1 MITSERK
8 WERLKIGREKEIKEK
23 RNHGRKKGQVWER
36 QGKMTT
42 FENEGKKMKQSGK
55 IEREK
60 ENKFKKG
67 KKRKTEGMTRKS
79 GVKEQGTPPEKKYQK
94 KKEITWQ
101 KRERV

>member
-1 MITSERK
+1 
-8 WERLKIGREKEIKEK
+8 
-23 RNHGRKKGQVWER
+23 
-36 QGKMTT
+36 MTT

-55 IEREK
+55 IERAREREK

-94 KKEITWQ
+94 KKEIT
-101 KRERV
+101 

>member
-1 MITSERK
+1 MREIENRK
-8 WERLKIGREKEIKEK
+8 RKRNKK
-23 RNHGRKKGQVWER
+23 RNHGRKNGQVWER

-42 FENEGKKMKQSGK
+42 FVNEGKKMKQSGK

>member
-1 MITSERK
+1 
-8 WERLKIGREKEIKEK
+8 
-23 RNHGRKKGQVWER
+23 
-36 QGKMTT
+36 MTT

-79 GVKEQGTPPEKKYQK
+79 GVKEQGTPPQK
-94 KKEITWQ
+94 KIPKKEGNNVTKTRKSIKIRQ
-101 KRERV
+101 KEGRRKGRLRKK